1 MTFRVIN
8 LMTGEIVAELG
19 RSQFDI
25 AVQLADKLAADVDH
39 REVLGVIEMVTRYE
53 TKLSEDDN
61 EDSERRGRPVEDQ

>member
-8 LMTGEIVAELG
+8 RTTGEIVAELG

>member
-1 MTFRVIN
+1 MIN
-8 LMTGEIVAELG
+8 LTTGEIVAELG

>member
-8 LMTGEIVAELG
+8 LTTGEIVAELG

>member
-39 REVLGVIEMVTRYE
+39 REVLGVIEMVTRCE